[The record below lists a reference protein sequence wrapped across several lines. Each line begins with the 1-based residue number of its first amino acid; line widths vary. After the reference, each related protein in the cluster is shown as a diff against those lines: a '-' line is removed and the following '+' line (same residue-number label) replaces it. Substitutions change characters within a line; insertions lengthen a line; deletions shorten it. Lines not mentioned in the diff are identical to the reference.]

1 MEKEIIFRDPKKTF
15 MEILKVHNKEVPFAN
30 LLAFFFRP
38 KETHELGTLFID
50 SLLELINNKEYST
63 LEEIDY
69 DRKSK
74 IEVHVEKKTSNGTR
88 IDLLIVT
95 NTFVICIE
103 FKIDHDLDNPLN
115 DYKTYIEEHSKYSQ
129 LKKLYIVLTPYKKAA
144 IKLAEIY
151 LKSNSDFN
159 QFILSDF
166 VAVVKEKRAK
176 YENKENDSFK
186 YFEDFIQT
194 VENRKI
200 RYKRESKLKSLKKEL
215 NITLFNK
222 GLESIF
228 HSNNQGGFLE
238 ILQGKNAIKVRIKDG
253 DWQIEKWENN
263 TSQLPIKLEY
273 NTIISKINE
282 LTECTLRA

>member
-166 VAVVKEKRAK
+166 IAVVKEKRAK

-200 RYKRESKLKSLKKEL
+200 RYKRESKLKSLKNEL

-273 NTIISKINE
+273 NTIISKVNE
-282 LTECTLRA
+282 LTECTL